1 MKAIKLIPVLL
12 TAAIVG
18 LVSCNEKNAP
28 SPGPGP
34 SVTSQDSTV
43 NPVEA
48 DTLTCAQA
56 VDMRTSTDEV
66 VVKGYVISAWDPK
79 PSQQNSAVIQQTAWL
94 ADDAGA
100 AEGILEA
107 YYCVITD
114 TVKKGDLVV
123 LTGKLEVYQSTT
135 IEIKNGTM
143 RLLKRG
149 EGGTPS
155 GGNNGNN
162 GGSTTA
168 DYTDITVAQA
178 LETGSA
184 LAADASSAEKYRVV
198 GTVTAV
204 KTDPANVPGK
214 YTNINMT
221 IQDATGSIDCYY
233 TNYLDNKPFAS
244 ADQIPA
250 LGTKVAVIG
259 PLYNYKGSTVEFKNA
274 YISEINPADN
284 NGNGNNGGD
293 NSGGNNGGDNSGVT
307 TDEISCEFLEEPVLA
322 KGWLLVDN
330 GNTKEASAKNFYADN
345 TLKLDK
351 QGMGLQSPV
360 FNAVNKLTVSFQIG
374 KLTPKS
380 SPEKSDGQFTACGYN
395 ADDMPVALGRVNTSK
410 KDTYTIS
417 LQGQDIVYVRL
428 IMNNFPYYGDIQNN
442 PGIRRVKISLG
453 K

>member
-1 MKAIKLIPVLL
+1 
-12 TAAIVG
+12 
-18 LVSCNEKNAP
+18 
-28 SPGPGP
+28 
-34 SVTSQDSTV
+34 
-43 NPVEA
+43 
-48 DTLTCAQA
+48 
-56 VDMRTSTDEV
+56 
-66 VVKGYVISAWDPK
+66 
-79 PSQQNSAVIQQTAWL
+79 
-94 ADDAGA
+94 
-100 AEGILEA
+100 
-107 YYCVITD
+107 
-114 TVKKGDLVV
+114 
-123 LTGKLEVYQSTT
+123 
-135 IEIKNGTM
+135 M

-149 EGGTPS
+149 EGGSSS
-155 GGNNGNN
+155 GGNGGN
-162 GGSTTA
+162 GGGTTA
-168 DYTDITVAQA
+168 NYTDVTVKQA
-178 LETGSA
+178 LEKGSV
-184 LAADASSAEKYRVV
+184 LAADATSTEKYRVV
-198 GTVTAV
+198 GTVTTV

-221 IQDATGSIDCYY
+221 IQDATGSIDCFY

-250 LGTKVAVIG
+250 VGTKVAVIG
-259 PLYNYKGSTVEFKNA
+259 PLCNYKGTTIEFKNA

-284 NGNGNNGGD
+284 NGNNGGD